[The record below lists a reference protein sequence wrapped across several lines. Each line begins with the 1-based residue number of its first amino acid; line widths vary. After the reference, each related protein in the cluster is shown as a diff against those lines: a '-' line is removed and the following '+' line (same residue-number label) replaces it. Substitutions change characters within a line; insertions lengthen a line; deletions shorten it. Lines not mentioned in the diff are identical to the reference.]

1 MTQTESSTNL
11 YALLIGINFYF
22 PNRLSDESSYEN
34 LDGAVND
41 IEDVEKF
48 LLRQPQ
54 KPYKIYKLTAT
65 SAKRASLMD
74 PPKPKEA
81 EANLPTYANIIK
93 SFDEITEH
101 AKEGDLVYIHYS
113 GHGGRAKS
121 IYPKNIKSNG
131 IDEAL
136 VPTDIGSK
144 EDGQYIRDLELAVL
158 LKRMV
163 DKGLV
168 VTVILDS
175 CHSGGSTR
183 GGKAKVRG
191 LGKDVID
198 QTPRLRESLVNP
210 SDDEL
215 AAIAPGW
222 KNLRHATRGGTPVA
236 TMIPEAKGYVLLA
249 ACRPSELAYEDVF
262 DGKESNG
269 ALTYWLLD
277 TLSQPS
283 PGITYKM
290 IHDRING
297 KINTQ
302 FPTQNPMILGDG
314 ARVFLGDTYNST
326 PFAVNVKDVKLSEKK
341 VLLGAGQAQGLLDG
355 SEFTIYP
362 RGTTNFA
369 DKTQRLALAKIIDR
383 EATESWAE
391 IIQTISSKQKIETD
405 SQAVLTSVSVDLIKK
420 VRLLKD
426 KDTPSVR
433 DQALQAI
440 ETAIQDN
447 GWVKLVAEDANNPE
461 AADYQVDVKVV
472 NEEEAKT
479 YKLNVDDIIYEIC
492 DRTGEPIILRPV
504 IKVKDSGSAAKIVKR
519 LVHLAKYQV
528 TQELDNYDFESELQG
543 KIKVELLG
551 KKASYKR
558 GDRIN
563 PEPFTDPENPT
574 LNVGEYLFIKIHNNS
589 SSVLNF
595 TVLDLESN
603 WAISQI
609 EPNPQRTAA
618 YYTPLDSGENKLIVL
633 QMSLPE
639 GDKTGSDIF
648 KVFATLG
655 QANFRWLE
663 LSPLDEPFLSKAARG
678 ITATRSSELNPL
690 EQLLASLAEENP
702 PQELTR
708 TGNPVAF
715 PSDEWTTASI
725 KIRVEN
731 P

>member
-1 MTQTESSTNL
+1 MTQTQFSTHL

-22 PNRLSDESSYEN
+22 PNRLSDNSSYEN
-34 LDGAVND
+34 LEGAVND

-74 PPKPKEA
+74 SPKPKEA
-81 EANLPTYANIIK
+81 VANLPTYANIIR
-93 SFDEITEH
+93 SFNEITEH

-183 GGKAKVRG
+183 GGKAKIRG
-191 LGKDVID
+191 LKSNVID
-198 QTPRLRESLVNP
+198 ETPRIRESLVNP
-210 SDDEL
+210 SPEEL
-215 AAIAPGW
+215 EAVAPGW
-222 KNLRHATRGGTPVA
+222 KKLKYATRSGTPVA

-249 ACRPSELAYEDVF
+249 ACRPSEYAYEDVF
-262 DGKESNG
+262 DGNESNG

-302 FPTQNPMILGDG
+302 FPTQNPMILGEGD
-314 ARVFLGDTYNST
+314 RVFLGKEYKSV
-326 PFAVNVKDVKLSEKK
+326 PFAVGIKEVKSEGDKVQVKLN
-341 VLLGAGQAQGLLDG
+341 AGQAQGLRKG
-355 SEFTIYP
+355 AEFAIYP
-362 RGTTNFA
+362 SGTSNFS
-369 DKTQRLALAKIIDR
+369 DKSKRLAVAQITKR
-383 EATESWAE
+383 GATESWAE
-391 IIQTISSKQKIETD
+391 VTTLIKSEPAIEEG
-405 SQAVLTSVSVDLIKK
+405 SQAVLTSVPVKLLKK

-426 KDTPSVR
+426 LTTPPGR
-433 DQALQAI
+433 EQALQAI

-447 GWVKLVAEDANNPE
+447 GWVKLVAEDADKPE
-461 AADYQVDVKVV
+461 VADYQVDVKAV
-472 NEEEAKT
+472 NKDEAKT
-479 YKLNVDDIIYEIC
+479 YHLNEGEIIYEIC
-492 DRTGEPIILRPV
+492 DRAGAPIILRPA
-504 IKVKDSGSAAKIVKR
+504 IKVDKSKAASTIVKR
-519 LVHLAKYQV
+519 LVHLAKYQAAE
-528 TQELDNYDFESELQG
+528 ELDNHDLNSELKG
-543 KIKVELLG
+543 KIEIEILG
-551 KKASYKR
+551 KQDDYEP
-558 GDRIN
+558 GDLPD
-563 PEPFTDPENPT
+563 PEPFEDPDNPT
-574 LNVGEYLFIKIHNNS
+574 LKDGEYLFIKIRNKH

-595 TVLDLESN
+595 TVLDLVSDWEI
-603 WAISQI
+603 AQI
-609 EPNPQRTAA
+609 EPNPQISSAN
-618 YYTPLDSGENKLIVL
+618 YIPLEPEEEKPITL
-633 QMSLPE
+633 QMSLPDRE
-639 GDKTGSDIF
+639 KTGSDIF
-648 KVFATLG
+648 KVFATIG

-663 LSPLDEPFLSKAARG
+663 LPPLDKPIPKSSTRG
-678 ITATRSSELNPL
+678 FRSLGNPL
-690 EQLLASLAEENP
+690 DKLLKSFAEEKP
-702 PQELTR
+702 PTR
-708 TGNPVAF
+708 TANPVVA
-715 PSDEWTTASI
+715 SSQQWTTTKVSI
-725 KIRVEN
+725 QLTKE
-731 P
+731 

>member
-1 MTQTESSTNL
+1 
-11 YALLIGINFYF
+11 
-22 PNRLSDESSYEN
+22 
-34 LDGAVND
+34 
-41 IEDVEKF
+41 
-48 LLRQPQ
+48 
-54 KPYKIYKLTAT
+54 
-65 SAKRASLMD
+65 
-74 PPKPKEA
+74 
-81 EANLPTYANIIK
+81 
-93 SFDEITEH
+93 
-101 AKEGDLVYIHYS
+101 
-113 GHGGRAKS
+113 
-121 IYPKNIKSNG
+121 
-131 IDEAL
+131 
-136 VPTDIGSK
+136 
-144 EDGQYIRDLELAVL
+144 
-158 LKRMV
+158 MV

-183 GGKAKVRG
+183 GGDAKIRG
-191 LGKDVID
+191 LKNDVLD
-198 QTPRLRESLVNP
+198 ETPRPTASLVKP
-210 SDDEL
+210 SAEEL
-215 AAIAPGW
+215 AAVAPGW
-222 KNLRHATRGGTPVA
+222 KNLKYATRAGIPVA

-249 ACRPSELAYEDVF
+249 ACRPSEYAYEYPF
-262 DGKESNG
+262 DGQQSNG
-269 ALTYWLLD
+269 ALTHWLLD
-277 TLSQPS
+277 TLAQPN

-302 FPTQNPMILGDG
+302 FPTQNPMILGEGD
-314 ARVFLGDTYNST
+314 RTFLGKEYKSV
-326 PFAVNVKDVKLSEKK
+326 PFAVNVLEVKLDENK
-341 VLLGAGQAQGLLDG
+341 VKLGAGQSQGLLDG
-355 SEFTIYP
+355 AEFTIYP

-391 IIQTISSKQKIETD
+391 IIQTISSEQKIETD

-426 KDTPSVR
+426 KNTPSVR
-433 DQALQAI
+433 DRALQAI
-440 ETAIQDN
+440 EKAIQDN
-447 GWVKLVAEDANNPE
+447 GWVKLVSDDTNKLET
-461 AADYQVDVKVV
+461 ADYQVDVKSL
-472 NEEEAKT
+472 NSEEAQT
-479 YKLNVDDIIYEIC
+479 YELNVDDIIYEIC
-492 DRTGEPIILRPV
+492 DRTGVPIILRPA
-504 IKVKDSGSAAKIVKR
+504 VKAGDSGAAEKIVKR
-519 LVHLAKYQV
+519 LVHLSKYQV

-609 EPNPQRTAA
+609 EPNPKKTTA
-618 YYTPLDSGENKLIVL
+618 YYTPLDPGENKLIIL
-633 QMSLPE
+633 KMSLPE

-678 ITATRSSELNPL
+678 ITTTRSSQLNPL
-690 EQLLASLAEENP
+690 EKLLASLAEENP
-702 PQELTR
+702 SQEVTR

-725 KIRVEN
+725 KINVKN
-731 P
+731 T